1 MGATIGGDAFVS
13 VEERSCKSLL
23 TDLAHSREEQDIAH
37 SREEQDTR
45 GAIF

>member
-1 MGATIGGDAFVS
+1 MGATIGGDAFVT

-23 TDLAHSREEQDIAH
+23 TDLAHSREEHDIVH